1 LAIKRG
7 NLQDAINLNVVNGNH
22 FPEQDMIRLFKGTC
36 EAVRAM
42 HDYQTTSGSSSA
54 QPQPTSS
61 NSSSRVE
68 EHHADE
74 EDELFPHPEG
84 DNEGGYSYDRTSVN
98 VPLMT
103 KHRVEGEG
111 DVIFDGD
118 EEVSAIQGAQNGN
131 APQGKSERVPY
142 AHRDLKPG

>member
-1 LAIKRG
+1 
-7 NLQDAINLNVVNGNH
+7 
-22 FPEQDMIRLFKGTC
+22 MIRLFKGTC

-42 HDYQTTSGSSSA
+42 HDYHTTSGSSSA
-54 QPQPTSS
+54 LPQP
-61 NSSSRVE
+61 SSSSSHA
-68 EHHADE
+68 HHAEE
-74 EDELFPHPEG
+74 EDDRFPQPEG

-111 DVIFDGD
+111 DIIFDGD
-118 EEVSAIQGAQNGN
+118 EEVSAIQAAQNGN
-131 APQGKSERVPY
+131 VPLGKSEYIPY